1 MKKFSI
7 LLLTMTAAIVAFAA
21 PVLTYNGVQLPWN
34 DNFTRTQ
41 CGTLDVQKT
50 IIEVSGIACSRVT
63 PGYIWM
69 ESDERQDTIIATD
82 ENGQQKFAT
91 IKFPSEIRGDWEDL
105 SGGVY
110 NGKDYLFIGAFG
122 DNGESW
128 GDYRIIYFE
137 EPAIGNEAVINI
149 TPGVIKYQY
158 PGGIKHN
165 AEALMYDNVEN
176 MIYIITKVYYNV
188 CQVFKLP
195 FRLDYGSTL
204 QTLEYVC
211 DLGLQ
216 SDIAEGTY
224 KNNKNE
230 DVTVRCKGLHLVTA
244 ADISPD
250 GKYVL
255 IKNHN
260 NITDHASY
268 SWILYWERQE
278 GESIAQTIQRQPQPL
293 KCYEYEWQGEAI
305 CWLDDDTFYTTSDA
319 DDGNPPIYK
328 YTRKPAPTPMIQKS
342 FTIDGNLED
351 WSDLTGLYHASVGS
365 GAELDKLYEMRC
377 YASPTDLYFYLEFSA
392 TAADVH
398 SISFCLNH
406 DDNTSGFDIWLFNTP
421 TECMIQGDAADMT
434 WASLQIID
442 SNPADP
448 DWPWKEI
455 ETENFITA
463 CEPVTLANGHK
474 AIEGKIVLN
483 KLPFI
488 TTDVIKIGAY
498 SSNTGWDES
507 GVLPDG
513 NMLEVPIYKQP
524 TSIETVDIQ
533 QPNLESKKVL
543 IDGRIVIIR
552 GDKMYTPDGKMIK
565 N

>member
-7 LLLTMTAAIVAFAA
+7 LLLAMTAAIVAFAA

-41 CGTLDVQKT
+41 CGTLDISKT

-69 ESDERQDTIIATD
+69 QSDEIQNKIIATD
-82 ENGQQKFAT
+82 EHGAQTFLTVNFSKT
-91 IKFPSEIRGDWEDL
+91 IRWDWEDL

-110 NGKDYLFIGAFG
+110 NGKNYLFIGAFG
-122 DNGESW
+122 DNNDTDGE
-128 GDYRIIYFE
+128 YNIIFFE
-137 EPAIGNEAVINI
+137 EPAIGNQAEITI
-149 TPGVIKYQY
+149 TPNAIKYQY
-158 PGGIKHN
+158 PDGKNHN
-165 AEALMYDNVEN
+165 TEALMYDNVEN
-176 MIYIITKVYYNV
+176 MIYIITKVYYDICKV
-188 CQVFKLP
+188 YKLP
-195 FRLDYGSTL
+195 FRTDYGSTM
-204 QTLEYVC
+204 QTLTYVC
-211 DLGLQ
+211 DLGIKADL
-216 SDIAEGTY
+216 GTGD
-224 KNNKNE
+224 KA
-230 DVTVRCKGLHLVTA
+230 DHGFHLVTA

-255 IKNHN
+255 IKNQN
-260 NITDHASY
+260 NTTSQY

-293 KCYEYEWQGEAI
+293 KCYEVEWQGEAI
-305 CWLDDDTFYTTSDA
+305 CWLDDDTFYTTSDS

-351 WSDLTGLYHASVGS
+351 WADLTGLYHAEVGS
-365 GAELDKLYEMRC
+365 GATYDKLYEMRC
-377 YASPTDLYFYLEFSA
+377 YASPTDLYFYLEYSG
-392 TAADVH
+392 ADGDVTY
-398 SISFCLNH
+398 IDFALNH
-406 DDNTSGFDIWLFNTP
+406 DENTSGFDIWHWTTP
-421 TECMIQGDAADMT
+421 TANLIEGQAADMS
-434 WASLQIID
+434 WASLQGID
-442 SNPADP
+442 PNPEDP
-448 DWPWKEI
+448 GWPWKEI
-455 ETENFITA
+455 EAEDFITA

-483 KLPFI
+483 KLPFE
-488 TTDVIKIGAY
+488 TTDAIKVGVF
-498 SSNTGWDES
+498 SSNSGWAES

-513 NMLEVPIYKQP
+513 DMLEVPIYKQP
-524 TSIETVDIQ
+524 TGIETVET
-533 QPNLESKKVL
+533 QPSSLESKKVL

-552 GDKMYTPDGKMIK
+552 GDKMYTPDGKMLK

>member
-41 CGTLDVQKT
+41 CGTLDISKT

-69 ESDERQDTIIATD
+69 QSDEIQNKIIATD
-82 ENGQQKFAT
+82 EHGAQTFLTVNFSKT
-91 IKFPSEIRGDWEDL
+91 IRWDWEDL

-110 NGKDYLFIGAFG
+110 NGKNYLFIGAFG
-122 DNGESW
+122 DNNDTDGE
-128 GDYRIIYFE
+128 YNIIFFE
-137 EPAIGNEAVINI
+137 EPAIDPANPSI
-149 TPGVIKYQY
+149 TIAPNAIKYQY
-158 PGGIKHN
+158 PDGKNHN
-165 AEALMYDNVEN
+165 TEALMYDNVEN
-176 MIYIITKVYYNV
+176 MIYIITKVYYDICKV
-188 CQVFKLP
+188 YKLP
-195 FRLDYGSTL
+195 FRTDYGSTM
-204 QTLEYVC
+204 QTLTYVC
-211 DLGLQ
+211 DLGLKA
-216 SDIAEGTY
+216 DLGTGD
-224 KNNKNE
+224 KP
-230 DVTVRCKGLHLVTA
+230 DHGFHLVTA

-255 IKNHN
+255 IKNQN
-260 NITDHASY
+260 NTTAEY

-293 KCYEYEWQGEAI
+293 KCYEVEWQGEAI

-351 WSDLTGLYHASVGS
+351 WADLTGLYHASVGS

-442 SNPADP
+442 SNPEDP
-448 DWPWKEI
+448 EWPWKEI
-455 ETENFITA
+455 EAEDFITA

-488 TTDVIKIGAY
+488 TTDMIKIGAY
-498 SSNTGWDES
+498 SSNTGWAES

-524 TSIETVDIQ
+524 TSIETVEIQ
-533 QPNLESKKVL
+533 PSSLESKKVL